1 MVILMNILVV
11 GDVVSAGGCDFLRK
25 HLPTLKK
32 IKNIDLCIVNGEN
45 SAVGNGML
53 PQSVDSIFGSG
64 ATVITSGNHAL
75 RRKEIYSVL
84 DEQEYLLRP
93 ANFHRTAPGKGW
105 CTVDMGFCSVA
116 VINLIGRVYMEQAE
130 NPFEELDR
138 ILEIDEVKNCRI
150 KIVDFHAEATA
161 EKRALAFYADGRVSA
176 IFGTHTHTQTADEQI
191 FENGLGYIT
200 DIGMTGPDRSVL
212 GVVPELAIEKMK
224 TGLPV
229 RFITADGECRMD
241 ACVFEIDNNSG
252 KTIKMERISIK

>member
-1 MVILMNILVV
+1 MNILVV
-11 GDVVSAGGCDFLRK
+11 GDVVGAGGCEFLKR
-25 HLPTLKK
+25 HLPALKRT
-32 IKNIDLCIVNGEN
+32 KNIDLCIVNGEN

-53 PQSVDSIFGSG
+53 PQSVDSIFASG

-75 RRKEIYSVL
+75 RRKEIYPVL
-84 DEQEYLLRP
+84 DEQEYLIRP
-93 ANFHRTAPGKGW
+93 ANFHKSAPGRGY
-105 CTVDMGFCSVA
+105 CVVDMGFCRVA

-138 ILEIDEVKNCRI
+138 ILELDEVRNCRI

-200 DIGMTGPDRSVL
+200 DVGMTGADRSVL
-212 GVVPELAIEKMK
+212 GVVPELAIERMK

-229 RFITADGECRMD
+229 RFLTAEGDCRLD
-241 ACVFEIDNNSG
+241 ACVITVDDKSG
-252 KTIKMERISIK
+252 KTTSIERITIR

>member
-1 MVILMNILVV
+1 MNILVI
-11 GDVVSAGGCDFLRK
+11 GDVVSANGCDFLRK
-25 HLPTLKK
+25 HLPTLKRMK
-32 IKNIDLCIVNGEN
+32 KVDLCIVNGEN

-53 PQSVDSIFGSG
+53 PGSVESIFASG
-64 ATVITSGNHAL
+64 ANVITSGNHAL

-84 DEQEYLLRP
+84 DEEEFLIRP
-93 ANFHRTAPGKGW
+93 ANLHRTAPGRGY
-105 CTVDMGFCSVA
+105 CIVDMGYCRVA

-138 ILEIDEVKNCRI
+138 ILAIDEVKNCTV

-176 IFGTHTHTQTADEQI
+176 VFGTHTHTQTADEQI

-200 DIGMTGPDRSVL
+200 DIGMTGPERSVL
-212 GVVPELAIEKMK
+212 GVEPELAIEKML

-229 RFITADGECRMD
+229 RFLTAQGDCRMD
-241 ACVFEIDNNSG
+241 GCLFEIDNKSG
-252 KTIKMERISIK
+252 KTLNVERITIR

>member
-1 MVILMNILVV
+1 MNILFV
-11 GDVVSAGGCDFLRK
+11 GDVVSAVGCEFLRK
-25 HLPTLKK
+25 HLPTLKR
-32 IKNIDLCIVNGEN
+32 IKNIDLCVVNGEN

-53 PQSVDSIFGSG
+53 PQSVESILGSG
-64 ATVITSGNHAL
+64 ATVVTSGNHAL
-75 RRKEIYSVL
+75 RRKEIYPVL

-93 ANFHRTAPGKGW
+93 ANFHKTAPGKGY
-105 CTVDMGFCSVA
+105 CIVDMGFCQVA

-138 ILEIDEVKNCRI
+138 ILEIDEVKKCRI
-150 KIVDFHAEATA
+150 KLVDFHAEATA

-200 DIGMTGPDRSVL
+200 DVGMTGPDRSVL
-212 GVVPELAIEKMK
+212 GVVPDLAIEKMK

-229 RFITADGECRMD
+229 RFLTAEGDCRLD
-241 ACVFEIDNNSG
+241 ACIIEVDNKTG
-252 KTIKMERISIK
+252 KTVNIERISIR